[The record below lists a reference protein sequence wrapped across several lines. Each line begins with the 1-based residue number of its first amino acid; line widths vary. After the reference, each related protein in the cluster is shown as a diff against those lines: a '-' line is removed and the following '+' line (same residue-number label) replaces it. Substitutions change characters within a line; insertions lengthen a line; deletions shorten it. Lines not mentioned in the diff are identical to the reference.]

1 MGVLT
6 FDSGNRFGQI
16 EEGLKF
22 EGVTELHLNETLL
35 AWDEVCQGS
44 CKCFIPLLICD
55 SYRLW
60 RINFHHLRRC
70 QRL

>member
-6 FDSGNRFGQI
+6 FDSGNRLGPI

-35 AWDEVCQGS
+35 AWDEVCQGA
-44 CKCFIPLLICD
+44 CKMLIPLLI
-55 SYRLW
+55 L
-60 RINFHHLRRC
+60 
-70 QRL
+70 

>member
-35 AWDEVCQGS
+35 AWDEVCQDA
-44 CKCFIPLLICD
+44 CKMLHT
-55 SYRLW
+55 STKT
-60 RINFHHLRRC
+60 
-70 QRL
+70 